1 MILSGEGEPG
11 EYTLRELIP
20 NNPGLVDDYT
30 EFFSG
35 YRRQALSRL
44 NRSPIPRPLADFVR
58 SYFEAIAPQGG
69 K

>member
-1 MILSGEGEPG
+1 
-11 EYTLRELIP
+11 LIP